1 LRQVELASK
10 SDELYNKLN
19 NNAVQ
24 KDIHPPAVKSQ
35 IDNNLDQSIDLSQ
48 HAYEEKFPKDDII
61 ILQPKN
67 SLELPLLQNRRF
79 PVTNDDVKNFC
90 SIVELA
96 YTKGVQKYVNPSSS
110 YYICCFSLVWFIL
123 FLLCSIKSFLLV
135 CLFVVF
141 TGFFVRSYCVKFF
154 KVYCSFISLG
164 QSL

>member
-1 LRQVELASK
+1 LNSPKVNNGSKDFRLRQVELASK

-35 IDNNLDQSIDLSQ
+35 IDINLDQYIDLSQ

-90 SIVELA
+90 SIVEMA
-96 YTKGVQKYVNPSSS
+96 YTKGVQKYV
-110 YYICCFSLVWFIL
+110 
-123 FLLCSIKSFLLV
+123 
-135 CLFVVF
+135 CLIFNLYGVL
-141 TGFFVRSYCVKFF
+141 FFVY
-154 KVYCSFISLG
+154 
-164 QSL
+164 